1 MVIIVVL
8 VLIEKNKKKQNRGP
22 FELIT
27 VRRRSKSRARGG
39 SGGRSRSGG
48 DEREGVVFY
57 FSEFFFCFGGGIL
70 DSGKNRTWVVLNL
83 ASSFRYLA
91 FLLWVLRIV
100 AEAGDY
106 LYDFV
111 IILLLFSNTF
121 FLGEML
127 DFCPSYRFLV

>member
-1 MVIIVVL
+1 MAEMR
-8 VLIEKNKKKQNRGP
+8 EK
-22 FELIT
+22 
-27 VRRRSKSRARGG
+27 G
-39 SGGRSRSGG
+39 S
-48 DEREGVVFY
+48 
-57 FSEFFFCFGGGIL
+57 FSIFMIFFFCFGGGIL

-100 AEAGDY
+100 AEAWDY

-111 IILLLFSNTF
+111 IILLFFSNTF

>member
-1 MVIIVVL
+1 MVGGVEVAEMREKGSFSIF
-8 VLIEKNKKKQNRGP
+8 LIFFLFRGWDIG
-22 FELIT
+22 F
-27 VRRRSKSRARGG
+27 R
-39 SGGRSRSGG
+39 
-48 DEREGVVFY
+48 
-57 FSEFFFCFGGGIL
+57 
-70 DSGKNRTWVVLNL
+70 KNRTWVVLNL

-121 FLGEML
+121 FWGEML

>member
-1 MVIIVVL
+1 MVGGVEVAEMREKGSFSIF
-8 VLIEKNKKKQNRGP
+8 LI
-22 FELIT
+22 
-27 VRRRSKSRARGG
+27 
-39 SGGRSRSGG
+39 
-48 DEREGVVFY
+48 
-57 FSEFFFCFGGGIL
+57 FFFCFGGGIL
-70 DSGKNRTWVVLNL
+70 DSRKNRTWVVLNL

-121 FLGEML
+121 FWGK
-127 DFCPSYRFLV
+127 C